1 MGLVDLNAIVTGAGA
16 QPGDAIVGIPSSG
29 VHSNGLT
36 LARAALTDLHERPA
50 ELGGR
55 SVGETLLEPTVIYV
69 RAVLELLASA
79 VDVRGLAHIT
89 GEGFLNL
96 LRLEAEVGYRLDA
109 LPEPPPVFRLIAE
122 RGGVE
127 PAELYEVFNMGC
139 GFCCVVPTG
148 DADAAVSLLAA
159 HHPGAAV
166 VGQVTDRAGVVELP
180 AQGLVGTKD
189 AGFAPA

>member
-1 MGLVDLNAIVTGAGA
+1 M
-16 QPGDAIVGIPSSG
+16 
-29 VHSNGLT
+29 
-36 LARAALTDLHERPA
+36 
-50 ELGGR
+50 
-55 SVGETLLEPTVIYV
+55 IYV

-109 LPEPPPVFRLIAE
+109 LPEPPPVFALIAE

-139 GFCCVVPTG
+139 GFCCVVP
-148 DADAAVSLLAA
+148 
-159 HHPGAAV
+159 
-166 VGQVTDRAGVVELP
+166 AGGRRRG
-180 AQGLVGTKD
+180 GLVARGATTR
-189 AGFAPA
+189 APRWSGRSRTTPGSWSCRRRGSWGRRTPGSRP